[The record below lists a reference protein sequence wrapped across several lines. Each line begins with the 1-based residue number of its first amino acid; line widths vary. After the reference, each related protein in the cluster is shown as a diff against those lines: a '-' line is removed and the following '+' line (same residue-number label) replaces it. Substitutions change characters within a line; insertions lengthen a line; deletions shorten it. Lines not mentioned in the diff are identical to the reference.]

1 MIFANINQNLPYLP
15 ENVKECLEFAKKNDL
30 LSFEPGSHE
39 IDGKRLF
46 VNIAEYETTER
57 ENRPWEAHKD
67 YLDLHLMLRG
77 SEILDLGFIENMEQ
91 KEYVPEEDFLPL
103 DGDRS
108 CSVILSEGDFLVC
121 YPDDAHLTAVK
132 NGEIQ
137 KIKKAIFKIQ
147 IK

>member
-1 MIFANINQNLPYLP
+1 
-15 ENVKECLEFAKKNDL
+15 
-30 LSFEPGSHE
+30 
-39 IDGKRLF
+39 
-46 VNIAEYETTER
+46 
-57 ENRPWEAHKD
+57 
-67 YLDLHLMLRG
+67 
-77 SEILDLGFIENMEQ
+77 MEQ

-132 NGEIQ
+132 NGESQ

-147 IK
+147 VK